1 MAKFGQSFINSL
13 TQPGYSQGMFELG
26 SNLGQAPAMAA
37 EKKAKQ
43 GMLQGVQEA
52 YMSDDPAVIGAK
64 AKEVM
69 KVDPQLGM
77 KLLERRAGLLKTMK
91 EEGIAAQGKRDLR
104 GVQGGLTAITKAAS
118 DLYQARLAKDPDKA
132 QDAATRL
139 REAKGSVVA
148 LGASAEE
155 IREAEKVGVESPTDR
170 FKTVGNRI
178 FDVVDQRYIEP
189 SEAAKLIPLS
199 DIKDVVTPE
208 SLLQY
213 AKTGDV
219 DALKAIEKDEDTYQL
234 AGEISGV
241 DDVLTTIKEAS
252 GLNEEVFPVF
262 YDVTKYA
269 PNTDARAL
277 AGKVSTLKSNLS
289 FDRLQK
295 MRDASKT
302 GGALGNVS
310 NIELDLLGSNVAAL
324 DPASKDFATQL
335 EKVEESYE
343 RFKATLLGKTPP
355 GDKYTELDGN
365 LYYEDDEG
373 NFVDLGAIE

>member
-1 MAKFGQSFINSL
+1 MAKFGQGFIQSL
-13 TQPGYSQGMFELG
+13 TQPGYSQGLFELG
-26 SNLGQAPAMAA
+26 TALGQAPALAK

-43 GMLQGVQEA
+43 GMLQSIQEA
-52 YMSDDPAVIGAK
+52 LISNDPAVMEAAAAKIFRTNPEMGAK
-64 AKEVM
+64 LIEK
-69 KVDPQLGM
+69 
-77 KLLERRAGLLKTMK
+77 
-91 EEGIAAQGKRDLR
+91 AQGLR
-104 GVQGGLTAITKAAS
+104 TTAQEGRTSRGLQGGLTGITQASSMLNAAR
-118 DLYQARLAKDPDKA
+118 AAKNPAKTQEAA
-132 QDAATRL
+132 QML
-139 REAKGSVVA
+139 REAKRSVVG
-148 LGASAEE
+148 LGGTAED
-155 IREAEKVGVESPTDR
+155 IREAEKVGVGSPTDR

-199 DIKDVVTPE
+199 QLKDVATPE
-208 SLLQY
+208 SILEY
-213 AKTGDV
+213 AKTGDADV
-219 DALKAIEKDEDTYQL
+219 LNVIEKDEDAYQL
-234 AGEISGV
+234 SSEISGV
-241 DDVLTTIKEAS
+241 DDVLTTLKEAS
-252 GLNEEVFPVF
+252 GLTENVFPVF
-262 YDVTKYA
+262 YDLTKYA

-335 EKVEESYE
+335 DKVEKSYE
-343 RFKATLLGKTPP
+343 RFKASLLGKTPP
-355 GDKYTELDGN
+355 GDKYTELEGK

-373 NFVDLGAIE
+373 NFIDLGAIE

>member
-1 MAKFGQSFINSL
+1 MAKFGQSFIQSL
-13 TQPGYSQGMFELG
+13 TQPGYGMFDLG
-26 SNLGQAPAMAA
+26 STLGKAPAVAK
-37 EKKAKQ
+37 EKKARQ
-43 GMLQGVQEA
+43 GMLKGLQEA
-52 YMSDDPAVIGAK
+52 LISNDPAVIEATAANIFQSNPEMGARLIKKAQDLRAK
-64 AKEVM
+64 AQE
-69 KVDPQLGM
+69 G
-77 KLLERRAGLLKTMK
+77 RTSRGL
-91 EEGIAAQGKRDLR
+91 
-104 GVQGGLTAITKAAS
+104 QGGLTGITQASSMLSAARS
-118 DLYQARLAKDPDKA
+118 AKDPAKTQEAA
-132 QDAATRL
+132 QML
-139 REAKGSVVA
+139 QEAKKSVIA
-148 LGASAEE
+148 LGATAEE
-155 IREAEKVGVESPTDR
+155 IREAEEVGVGSPTDR

-199 DIKDVVTPE
+199 GLKDIVTPD
-208 SLLQY
+208 SLLEY

-219 DALKAIEKDEDTYQL
+219 DALKAIEKDKDTSQL

-241 DDVLTTIKEAS
+241 DDVLTTIKEAT
-252 GLNEEVFPVF
+252 GLTEDVFPVF
-262 YDVTKYA
+262 YDLTKYA

-277 AGKVSTLKSNLS
+277 AGKVTTLKSNLS

-355 GDKYTELDGN
+355 GDKYTELEGR

>member
-1 MAKFGQSFINSL
+1 MAKFGQGFIQSL
-13 TQPGYSQGMFELG
+13 TQPSYSQGLVELG
-26 SNLGQAPAMAA
+26 TALGQAPAVAA

-43 GMLQGVQEA
+43 GMLKDLQEA
-52 YMSDDPAVIGAK
+52 LISNDPSVIEAKGAAILEKQPELGAK
-64 AKEVM
+64 
-69 KVDPQLGM
+69 LI
-77 KLLERRAGLLKTMK
+77 ERAQALRTTAQEDRTSRGL
-91 EEGIAAQGKRDLR
+91 
-104 GVQGGLTAITKAAS
+104 QGGLTGITQASSMLNAARAS
-118 DLYQARLAKDPDKA
+118 KDPKR
-132 QDAATRL
+132 T
-139 REAKGSVVA
+139 REAAQMLQEAKKSVIA
-148 LGASAEE
+148 LGGTAED
-155 IREAEKVGVESPTDR
+155 IREAEKVGVGSPTDR

-199 DIKDVVTPE
+199 DIKDIVTPD
-208 SLLQY
+208 SLLEY

-219 DALKAIEKDEDTYQL
+219 DALKAIEKDEDIYQL

-252 GLNEEVFPVF
+252 GLNENVFPVF
-262 YDVTKYA
+262 YDLTKYA

>member
-1 MAKFGQSFINSL
+1 MAKFGQGFIQSL
-13 TQPGYSQGMFELG
+13 TQPSYSQGLFELG
-26 SNLGQAPAMAA
+26 TALGQAPAVAA

-43 GMLQGVQEA
+43 GMLKDLQEA
-52 YMSDDPAVIGAK
+52 LISNDPSVIEAKGAAILEKQPELGAK
-64 AKEVM
+64 
-69 KVDPQLGM
+69 LI
-77 KLLERRAGLLKTMK
+77 ERAQALRTTAQEDRTSRGL
-91 EEGIAAQGKRDLR
+91 
-104 GVQGGLTAITKAAS
+104 QGGLTGITQASSMLNAARAS
-118 DLYQARLAKDPDKA
+118 KDPKR
-132 QDAATRL
+132 T
-139 REAKGSVVA
+139 REAAQMLQEAKKSVIA
-148 LGASAEE
+148 LGGTAED
-155 IREAEKVGVESPTDR
+155 IREAEKVGVGSPTDR

-199 DIKDVVTPE
+199 DIKDIVTPD
-208 SLLQY
+208 SLLEY

-219 DALKAIEKDEDTYQL
+219 DALKAIEKDEDIYQL

-252 GLNEEVFPVF
+252 GLNENVFPVF
-262 YDVTKYA
+262 YDLTKYA

>member
-1 MAKFGQSFINSL
+1 MARFGQGFINAL
-13 TQPGYSQGMFELG
+13 TRPSYAQGLFETASALG
-26 SNLGQAPAMAA
+26 SAPRRAA
-37 EKKAKQ
+37 EERDRK
-43 GMLQGVQEA
+43 GMLQGLQEA
-52 YMSDDPAVIGAK
+52 LISNDPAVMEAAAANIFQTNPEMG
-64 AKEVM
+64 V
-69 KVDPQLGM
+69 
-77 KLLERRAGLLKTMK
+77 KLIEK
-91 EEGIAAQGKRDLR
+91 AQGLR
-104 GVQGGLTAITKAAS
+104 TTAQEGRTSRGLQGGLTGITQASSMLNAAR
-118 DLYQARLAKDPDKA
+118 AAKDPAKTQEAA
-132 QDAATRL
+132 QML
-139 REAKGSVVA
+139 REAKRSVVG
-148 LGASAEE
+148 LGGTAED
-155 IREAEKVGVESPTDR
+155 IREAEEVGVGSPTDR

-189 SEAAKLIPLS
+189 SEAAALIPLTQLK
-199 DIKDVVTPE
+199 DIATPE

-213 AKTGDV
+213 AKTGNV
-219 DALKAIEKDEDTYQL
+219 DALKPVEKDEDIYQL

-252 GLNEEVFPVF
+252 GLNEDVFPVF
-262 YDVTKYA
+262 YDLTKYA

-343 RFKATLLGKTPP
+343 RFKATLLGKIPP
-355 GDKYTELDGN
+355 GDKYIEMEGV
-365 LYYEDDEG
+365 LYYADDQG
-373 NFVDLGAIE
+373 NFFPMGAIK